1 MLQQGNY
8 GAAYGRNDMGRT
20 LALYT
25 SCSLATFTNVTNTL
39 ASKARVLITLQQ
51 LRNPTN
57 SFVISN
63 EFVTSPSLETVQ
75 PTNSFVISN
84 EFVTSPSLETV
95 QPQRHISCRTGQQM
109 KMIPPRQ
116 VGTCQSAARGAAH
129 QAASG

>member
-57 SFVISN
+57 SFVSWN
-63 EFVTSPSLETVQ
+63 EFVTSPSQETVQ

-84 EFVTSPSLETV
+84 AFVISPFLETV
-95 QPQRHISCRTGQQM
+95 QPQRHISCRQM